1 MSLLSENM
9 FSKFLKLLK
18 GIIKNYPKKHLL
30 SILTGLVLL
39 VSISFISKANFNSQP
54 AQIDISLEIPLDSL
68 KEEDVQERIE
78 FLINKEAV
86 IKNNDSLYSILKRLG
101 IHENNIFQ
109 IINSENS
116 RLLSKI
122 KVDKKIELSINQNN
136 EIVSLNYI
144 KDFKSGVQAQK
155 KEGTYQ
161 IKEYQLKTEK
171 FKVFKKVKIN
181 DSLYIDGLK
190 QGLPDS
196 VIMDLVY
203 IFGWDIDF
211 NLDIRQGDSYSLIYE
226 EVFVNGEKVID
237 GDILIAE
244 FSNLG
249 KKHIAIRYKLK
260 SGDSEYFSPNGRNV
274 KKAFLRSPLKFN
286 YISSRYNLKRKHPIF
301 HQIKAHTGVDY
312 AAGKGTPV
320 RATGD
325 GTIVHSSVKGGYG
338 NLVEIKHTE
347 DYSTRYAHLD
357 RISPRITLGKKVRQA
372 DIIGYVGRTGTATG
386 YHLHYEFRVNGKH
399 TNPLKVR
406 LPNAKPI
413 NSSEKEKFDL
423 HSKIILDELKNYQNL
438 TL

>member
-1 MSLLSENM
+1 M
-9 FSKFLKLLK
+9 FFKSLKLLK
-18 GIIKNYPKKHLL
+18 AIIKNYPKKHLL
-30 SILTGLVLL
+30 SILAGLILL
-39 VSISFISKANFNSQP
+39 ISISFISKDDFNSQP
-54 AQIDISLEIPLDSL
+54 DQKDISLEMPLDIL
-68 KEEDVQERIE
+68 KKEDDQDRID
-78 FLINKEAV
+78 FLMNKEAV
-86 IKNNDSLYSILKRLG
+86 IKNNDSLFSILKRLG

-116 RLLSKI
+116 SLLSKI
-122 KVDKKIELSINQNN
+122 KIDKKIKLSINQNN

-155 KEGTYQ
+155 KEGTYH

-181 DSLYIDGLK
+181 DSLYVDGLK

-249 KKHIAIRYKLK
+249 KKHVAIRYKLK

-286 YISSRYNLKRKHPIF
+286 YISDKYNLKRKHPIF
-301 HQIKAHTGVDY
+301 NKIKAHTGVDY

-413 NSSEKEKFDL
+413 KASEKEKYSF
-423 HSKIILDELKNYQNL
+423 HSKTILDELTNYQNL

>member
-1 MSLLSENM
+1 M

>member
-1 MSLLSENM
+1 
-9 FSKFLKLLK
+9 
-18 GIIKNYPKKHLL
+18 
-30 SILTGLVLL
+30 
-39 VSISFISKANFNSQP
+39 
-54 AQIDISLEIPLDSL
+54 
-68 KEEDVQERIE
+68 
-78 FLINKEAV
+78 
-86 IKNNDSLYSILKRLG
+86 
-101 IHENNIFQ
+101 
-109 IINSENS
+109 
-116 RLLSKI
+116 
-122 KVDKKIELSINQNN
+122 
-136 EIVSLNYI
+136 
-144 KDFKSGVQAQK
+144 
-155 KEGTYQ
+155 
-161 IKEYQLKTEK
+161 
-171 FKVFKKVKIN
+171 
-181 DSLYIDGLK
+181 
-190 QGLPDS
+190 
-196 VIMDLVY
+196 MDLVY

-386 YHLHYEFRVNGKH
+386 YHLHYEFRVCLLY
-399 TNPLKVR
+399 TSPSPR
-406 LPNAKPI
+406 
-413 NSSEKEKFDL
+413 D
-423 HSKIILDELKNYQNL
+423 
-438 TL
+438 